1 MFLITVFFSI
11 ACRNGHVDIVEYLL
25 KRSAKYNLKD
35 SNRMSALH
43 HAVLANSLEIIEI
56 LAKKKIDM
64 NAQNF
69 EDMTPIK

>member
-1 MFLITVFFSI
+1 M
-11 ACRNGHVDIVEYLL
+11 N
-25 KRSAKYNLKD
+25 
-35 SNRMSALH
+35 ALH

-56 LAKKKIDM
+56 LVKKKIDI